1 MVEFGFMRL
10 DFQKVPIVEIAR
22 SPQVSVPEYD
32 YSPAFVP
39 NSKVLAR
46 LIEIN

>member
-1 MVEFGFMRL
+1 MVEFGLVRL
-10 DFQKVPIVEIAR
+10 DFQKVPVVEIAR

-39 NSKVLAR
+39 NSKVLAC
-46 LIEIN
+46 LIEIY